1 MRPRFSLL
9 SPLSLAVLAPLVIA
23 CAAGPRAGARQPP
36 ALDDARDAASVEVL
50 GVDGHAVS
58 LAAVIDHRPT
68 LVSFWA
74 PWCDPCVRELPA
86 LERLAR
92 AVEPCG
98 GSVVGVAVGE
108 RPQTIAP
115 FARARGLTYP
125 QFTDEP
131 FHLADALGQRRI
143 PATVVLDGA
152 ARVVYVGEALDAH
165 ATAALTRALGDAA
178 ARCPLP

>member
-1 MRPRFSLL
+1 
-9 SPLSLAVLAPLVIA
+9 LALLAPLVIA

-36 ALDDARDAASVEVL
+36 APDVARDDARDVARVEVL
-50 GVDGHAVS
+50 GVDGHAAS
-58 LAAVIDHRPT
+58 LEAVIAHRPT

-74 PWCDPCVRELPA
+74 PWCEPCVRELPA

-92 AVEPCG
+92 AIAPCG

-152 ARVVYVGEALDAH
+152 ARVVYVGEALDAR
-165 ATAALTRALGDAA
+165 ATAALARALGDAA